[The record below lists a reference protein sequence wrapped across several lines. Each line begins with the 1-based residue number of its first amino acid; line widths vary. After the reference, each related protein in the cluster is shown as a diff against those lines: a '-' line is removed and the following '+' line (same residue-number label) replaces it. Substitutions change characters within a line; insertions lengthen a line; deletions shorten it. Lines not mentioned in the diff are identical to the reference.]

1 MIGIIKHYY
10 DAGLWTERQVWN
22 AVLKGKI
29 TEEEYHL
36 IVDGEPEAAQ
46 TEPGPAQ
53 AEPEEVGGDN
63 AGAGAEADDNG
74 GAEED

>member
-1 MIGIIKHYY
+1 MSKMFGIIKHYY

-46 TEPGPAQ
+46 
-53 AEPEEVGGDN
+53 AEPEDGGTDG
-63 AGAGAEADDNG
+63 GAGADG
-74 GAEED
+74 GTEED